1 MEIAKTLYN
10 TVVLSCWR
18 DSDFAAEK
26 GERKSLSG
34 SVVTMD
40 GAIIQWVCK
49 KQTGMSLSTMEAE
62 FTSASHVGREI
73 LDLKKLVREVGFK
86 VAEPMCMMMDN
97 QAAIRQ
103 LKSEDS
109 MASSKKWI
117 YGLNLLIITL
127 SRELSSRNT
136 WNLV

>member
-1 MEIAKTLYN
+1 
-10 TVVLSCWR
+10 
-18 DSDFAAEK
+18 
-26 GERKSLSG
+26 
-34 SVVTMD
+34 MD
-40 GAIIQWVCK
+40 GAIIQGVCK
-49 KQTGMSLSTMEAE
+49 KQTGVSLSTMEAE
-62 FTSASHVGREI
+62 FTSASHVVREI
-73 LDLKKLVREVGFK
+73 LDLKKLVRGVGFK

-103 LKSEDS
+103 LESEDS
-109 MASSKKWI
+109 MASSKKWM